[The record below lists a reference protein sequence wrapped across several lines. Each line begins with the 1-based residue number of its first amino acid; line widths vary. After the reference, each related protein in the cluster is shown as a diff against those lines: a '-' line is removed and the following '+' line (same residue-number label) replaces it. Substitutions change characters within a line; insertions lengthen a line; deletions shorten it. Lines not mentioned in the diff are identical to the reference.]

1 MRKLTVDDIVDM
13 RAYER
18 ERADFRRHINEVSVI
33 VPVKPRLRPIG
44 KENVVPTVVVII
56 NGRDSR

>member
-18 ERADFRRHINEVSVI
+18 ERHEFRSRVI
-33 VPVKPRLRPIG
+33 AAKKLHHGKPDWVGTAR
-44 KENVVPTVVVII
+44 
-56 NGRDSR
+56 